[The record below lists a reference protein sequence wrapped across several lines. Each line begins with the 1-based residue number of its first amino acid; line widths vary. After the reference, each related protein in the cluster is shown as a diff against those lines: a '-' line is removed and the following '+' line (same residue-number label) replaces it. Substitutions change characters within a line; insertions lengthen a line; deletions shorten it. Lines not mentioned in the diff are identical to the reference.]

1 MVLYHERVS
10 NEIALIMGPRLWVIR
25 VTQVRYNSYFN
36 NRKAIMATSFRAEF
50 QEADDAPRTLAQ
62 AFKRAKVIAQPA
74 NVMSN
79 DNPTKDGAC
88 NWDKRVK
95 ADYKKLGPTLGKLI
109 DMRVIAYPK
118 GAFNEHVLHMQ
129 YENGHATYNGERR
142 VETFA

>member
-1 MVLYHERVS
+1 
-10 NEIALIMGPRLWVIR
+10 
-25 VTQVRYNSYFN
+25 
-36 NRKAIMATSFRAEF
+36 MATSFRAEF

-88 NWDKRVK
+88 NWEKRVI
-95 ADYKKLGPTLGKLI
+95 ADYKVLK
-109 DMRVIAYPK
+109 DMRVISTPK
-118 GAFNEHVLHMQ
+118 GAGKEHVLHMQ
-129 YENGHATYNGERR
+129 YDGLRR

>member
-1 MVLYHERVS
+1 
-10 NEIALIMGPRLWVIR
+10 
-25 VTQVRYNSYFN
+25 
-36 NRKAIMATSFRAEF
+36 MATSFKQAF
-50 QEADDAPRTLAQ
+50 QEAGQLPRTLSQ
-62 AFKRAKVIAQPA
+62 AFKRATVIAQPT

-79 DNPTKDGAC
+79 DNPTKNGAC

-95 ADYKKLGPTLGKLI
+95 ADYKVFGPQLGALK